1 MNKHNIRQHGGC
13 DAGLP
18 IQYDFSTNSN
28 ALGPCPHVLKLI
40 QASDCAHYPDP
51 EYHALRHQLAQ
62 WHGVDAQRIVIA
74 GSASEFIFRFSLAC
88 FFEQQSRGIAA
99 HVHLPKHGYGDYAAA
114 AQACGLIPTSLPQY
128 AHLVWACEPSS
139 PLGHAHEQLVQL
151 IEAQQQH
158 PTQAIVLDCAY
169 QPLRLSGKASLNAEQ
184 CDQIWQ
190 LYSPNKALG
199 LTGIRG
205 AYAIAPNES
214 TSGRAAH
221 NAHLK
226 LRLQQ
231 LAASWPVGA
240 HAHTM
245 LNAWTEQETQAWLA
259 HSLLSLANW
268 KAQQIQVCEHLG
280 WRVLSSDANFFCVFP
295 QDPNS
300 SKKLNPNH
308 TNSKNNKN
316 SNYSTQLAQHL
327 RLHGI
332 KVRTTDSFGLA
343 HHFRLGVRTPEAQAA
358 LLDAVQLFAVIE

>member
-1 MNKHNIRQHGGC
+1 MDKLYARQHGGS

-28 ALGPCPHVLKLI
+28 ALGPCPHVLELI

-62 WHGVDAQRIVIA
+62 WHGVDAQRILIA

-114 AQACGLIPTSLPQY
+114 AQACGLIPTSLPQQ
-128 AHLVWACEPSS
+128 AHLIWACEPSS
-139 PLGHAHEQLVQL
+139 PLGQTHEHLVQL
-151 IEAQQQH
+151 IETQQQL

-169 QPLRLSGKASLNAEQ
+169 QPLRLSDKPSLNTEQ
-184 CDQIWQ
+184 SDQVWQ

-205 AYAIAPNES
+205 AYAIAPNEKTSS
-214 TSGRAAH
+214 TASH
-221 NAHLK
+221 NARLK
-226 LRLQQ
+226 MRLQQ

-245 LNAWTEQETQAWLA
+245 LNAWTQPETQAWLA
-259 HSLLSLANW
+259 QSLLSLADW
-268 KAQQIQVCEHLG
+268 KAQQIQACEHLG
-280 WRVLSSDANFFCVFP
+280 WRVLNSNANFFCVFP

-300 SKKLNPNH
+300 SKKIS
-308 TNSKNNKN
+308 TYIKNSTS
-316 SNYSTQLAQHL
+316 SNYSIQLAQYL

-343 HHFRLGVRTPEAQAA
+343 HHFRLGVRAPEAQAA
-358 LLDAVQLFAVIE
+358 LLHAVQLFAVI